1 MHIGSV
7 ALVVTSSISKI
18 SWLSLLEVLRGRVHM
33 YIHRDV
39 YAYVFVSICLVSEKC
54 NCYRRAKVDILLLQ
68 W

>member
-18 SWLSLLEVLRGRVHM
+18 SWLSLLEVLRGRVHT

-39 YAYVFVSICLVSEKC
+39 YAYVFVSICVVSEKM
-54 NCYRRAKVDILLLQ
+54 
-68 W
+68 